1 MNPAPDADVQS
12 VGQENFDWIV
22 NAVAELAV
30 KKALSDENPAQDLR
44 WSAFL
49 RGSELGVPQKRTVK
63 SATKSKSSPQAQAAS
78 S

>member
-1 MNPAPDADVQS
+1 
-12 VGQENFDWIV
+12 
-22 NAVAELAV
+22 VAELAV
-30 KKALSDENPAQDLR
+30 KKALSDENPAEDLR